1 MNAFF
6 VILLYLLVGF
16 IITSIRL
23 CVYNID
29 LDDFT
34 NLVSYEND
42 DEQFITVV
50 VLIGWPIYILL
61 KLALMLPKT
70 IAILLQKYIKKG
82 DEE

>member
-1 MNAFF
+1 MKIFF
-6 VILLYLLVGF
+6 GVLLYLLVGF

-23 CVYNID
+23 CIYNID

-34 NLVSYEND
+34 NLSSYEND
-42 DEQFITVV
+42 DEQFITVF

-70 IAILLQKYIKKG
+70 IAILLRKYIKKG